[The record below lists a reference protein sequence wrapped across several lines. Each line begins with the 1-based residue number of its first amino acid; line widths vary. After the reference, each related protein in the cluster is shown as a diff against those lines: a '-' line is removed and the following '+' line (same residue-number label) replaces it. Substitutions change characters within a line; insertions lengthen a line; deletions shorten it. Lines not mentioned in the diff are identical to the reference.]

1 MKSKIFFVFPVIACI
16 IGILFLSFDD
26 QSTNPKQLT
35 ASSKKN
41 EMITDKTAVESGTQ
55 ENSEANTETQ
65 GTEKEETT
73 EKTGD
78 NAELKV
84 SDFPSVITADAGGVD
99 LSLYDLNLQDMEES
113 TKENIE
119 DYDQFI
125 TVIKNFMYISGYL
138 QEWKEID
145 SLNIMI
151 EDITSNIK
159 TYELYIPDENYFI
172 DVDYHGDTKL
182 YEIEL

>member
-1 MKSKIFFVFPVIACI
+1 
-16 IGILFLSFDD
+16 
-26 QSTNPKQLT
+26 
-35 ASSKKN
+35 
-41 EMITDKTAVESGTQ
+41 
-55 ENSEANTETQ
+55 
-65 GTEKEETT
+65 
-73 EKTGD
+73 
-78 NAELKV
+78 
-84 SDFPSVITADAGGVD
+84 
-99 LSLYDLNLQDMEES
+99 MEES

-138 QEWKEID
+138 QEGKEID

-182 YEIEL
+182 YEIDL